1 MQTDDVENEVPI
13 EEVIVPSDS
22 ETENSESDIIGEVD
36 DEWEEVDTGENVVT
50 PAEEVEKWKDI
61 ATRSQADLENYRKRM
76 TREKS
81 EAIQFANRA
90 LLETLLPIIDNFDMG
105 LQAAKNSDGEESVIY
120 QGMAMV
126 FKQIEDFLS
135 DQGVEVI
142 LPDGQTFDP
151 NQHEALKQEASG
163 TVPEGS
169 VIFTMRRGYRLK
181 DRLLRA
187 ANVVVSA
194 GPDSE

>member
-1 MQTDDVENEVPI
+1 MQSDDMENEIPI
-13 EEVIVPSDS
+13 DETPVPSDAS
-22 ETENSESDIIGEVD
+22 AEEIIGEEA
-36 DEWEEVDTGENVVT
+36 DEWES
-50 PAEEVEKWKDI
+50 AESDEQTETSPQEELEKWKDI
-61 ATRSQADLENYRKRM
+61 AARSQADLENYRKRM

-105 LQAAKNSDGEESVIY
+105 LQAAKSADGEQSVIF

-135 DQGVEVI
+135 DQGVEI
-142 LPDGQTFDP
+142 ISPDGQEFDP
-151 NQHEALKQEASG
+151 NLHEALKQEPSDSI
-163 TVPEGS
+163 PEGS

-187 ANVVVSA
+187 ANVIVSS
-194 GPDSE
+194 GPESE

>member
-1 MQTDDVENEVPI
+1 MQADDMENDIPI
-13 EEVIVPSDS
+13 DETPLHSDAKTEE
-22 ETENSESDIIGEVD
+22 IIGEEAA
-36 DEWEEVDTGENVVT
+36 EWESVES
-50 PAEEVEKWKDI
+50 EEQTETSPQEELEKWKDI
-61 ATRSQADLENYRKRM
+61 AARSQADLENYRKRM

-105 LQAAKNSDGEESVIY
+105 LQAAKNSDGEQSIIY

-135 DQGVEVI
+135 DQGVEI
-142 LPDGQTFDP
+142 ISPDGQEFDP
-151 NQHEALKQEASG
+151 NQHEALKQEPSDS
-163 TVPEGS
+163 VPEGS
-169 VIFTMRRGYRLK
+169 IIFTMRRGYRMK

-187 ANVVVSA
+187 ANVIVSS
-194 GPDSE
+194 GPESE

>member
-1 MQTDDVENEVPI
+1 MQTDDVENEIHIDEELPSST
-13 EEVIVPSDS
+13 EEVIGEDAAEW
-22 ETENSESDIIGEVD
+22 ETEEQAETTPQ
-36 DEWEEVDTGENVVT
+36 EEL
-50 PAEEVEKWKDI
+50 EKWKDI
-61 ATRSQADLENYRKRM
+61 AARSQADLENYRKRM

-105 LQAAKNSDGEESVIY
+105 LQAAKNDGGEQSIIY

-135 DQGVEVI
+135 DQGVETI
-142 LPDGQTFDP
+142 SPDGQAFDP
-151 NQHEALKQEASG
+151 NLHEALKQDPSD

-187 ANVVVSA
+187 ANVVVSS
-194 GPDSE
+194 GPESE